1 MRINLLLF
9 TAIAASSTLFMA
21 PLLAKAAPAK
31 QEIAQAPT
39 SQQPQKAQAISQQS
53 TPQLTLPVLAPS
65 SEQSSDHPSDKLNIV
80 QPQAT
85 IPQTRYSQTGNP
97 QTGNLQTGNSPAI
110 AQVPSIPT
118 QPSGLPS
125 FSLPSPAPSSASEP
139 QVLVGEI
146 AIKTPEGQ
154 PPLSPELEQKVYAAI
169 ATKPGRTVTRTQLQS
184 DINAIF
190 ATGFFANVQA
200 EPEDTDIGVRVNF
213 FVLPNPVLKSVTTEG
228 TQVLEKEV
236 VDRIFGP
243 QIGKITNLKDVQ
255 AGVKE
260 LEKYYQ
266 DKGYVLAQIV
276 DIKASPEGNINL
288 LVSEG
293 VIEGI
298 KVAFI
303 NEEGKTVDKDGKPVT
318 GTTRDFIITRELTVK
333 EGEIF
338 NKNAIQGDLQKV
350 FALGLFDDLNIG
362 LAPGSDPKKVIVT
375 VNVKEKNTGSIA
387 AGAGLS
393 SSTGLFGTI
402 SFQRQNLGGNNQ
414 KIGLDIQVGEREL
427 LFDLNF
433 TDPWL
438 AGDPNRT
445 SFTANIFN
453 RRLFSYV
460 LDSPVGVAGSNDTPR
475 INRLGTGFSF
485 SRPLSAGTTASLGLR
500 YERVSITDANN
511 AIATTDFNGN
521 PLSASGSGQDDLLL
535 LQFAYASDQ
544 RDNPIKPSS
553 GNVFRIATEQSIPV
567 GLGSIFLN
575 RIRASYSYFM
585 PVSFLNFSEGTQALA
600 FNLQAGTVIGTL
612 PPYEAF
618 QLGGSNS
625 VRGWDEGKVGSGR
638 SFGIFSA
645 EYRFP
650 VFNIVGGVLFFD
662 YGTDLGSA
670 SAVPGNPAGARNKP
684 GSGAGY
690 GIGVRVQSPLGSI
703 RVDYG
708 LASNGGTQFSFG
720 LGEKF

>member
-1 MRINLLLF
+1 MRINLLVF
-9 TAIAASSTLFMA
+9 TAIAASSTLLTS
-21 PLLAKAAPAK
+21 PLLAQAAPAK

-39 SQQPQKAQAISQQS
+39 PQPT
-53 TPQLTLPVLAPS
+53 TPPTTTEEP
-65 SEQSSDHPSDKLNIV
+65 
-80 QPQAT
+80 
-85 IPQTRYSQTGNP
+85 
-97 QTGNLQTGNSPAI
+97 
-110 AQVPSIPT
+110 PT
-118 QPSGLPS
+118 QPSTPTPPTTSPTFTLPS
-125 FSLPSPAPSSASEP
+125 TTPPPATTTET
-139 QVLVGEI
+139 QVLVGEV

-154 PPLSPELEQKVYAAI
+154 PPLPPELEQRIYDAI

-184 DINAIF
+184 DINAVF
-190 ATGFFANVQA
+190 ATGFFSNVQA
-200 EPEDTDIGVRVNF
+200 EPEDTDIGVRVTF
-213 FVLPNPVLKSVTTEG
+213 FVLPNPVLKSVNTEG
-228 TQVLEKEV
+228 TQVLEQGV
-236 VDRIFGP
+236 IDRIFGS
-243 QIGKITNLKDVQ
+243 QIGKVTNLKDIQ

-276 DIKASPEGNINL
+276 DIKATPEGNINL
-288 LVSEG
+288 VVSEG
-293 VIEGI
+293 VIEDI

-303 NEEGKTVDKDGKPVT
+303 NEDGKTVDNEGKPVS
-318 GTTRDFIITRELTVK
+318 GTTRDFIITRELTIK

-338 NKNAIQGDLQKV
+338 NKNTVQGDLQKV
-350 FALGLFDDLNIG
+350 FALGLFEDLNIG
-362 LAPGSDPKKVIVT
+362 LAPGTDPRKVIVT
-375 VNVKEKNTGSIA
+375 VNVKERNTGSIA

-393 SSTGLFGTI
+393 SSTGLFGTV
-402 SFQRQNLGGNNQ
+402 SFQQQNLGGNNQ
-414 KIGLDIQVGEREL
+414 KLGLDIQVGEREL

-438 AGDPNRT
+438 AGDPYRT

-453 RRLFSYV
+453 RSLFSYIF
-460 LDSPVGVAGSNDTPR
+460 DTPIGIGPDNVSPR

-485 SRPLSAGTTASLGLR
+485 SRPLGTATTASLGLR
-500 YERVSITDANN
+500 YERVSIANSNNNVISPTDSL
-511 AIATTDFNGN
+511 GN
-521 PLSASGSGQDDLLL
+521 PLSASGIGQDDLLL
-535 LQFAYASDQ
+535 LQFAYATDQ

-553 GNVFRIATEQSIPV
+553 GSVFRIATEQSIPI
-567 GLGSIFLN
+567 GLGSVFLN
-575 RIRASYSYFM
+575 RVRASYSYFI
-585 PVSFLNFSEGTQALA
+585 PVNFLNFSEGTQALA
-600 FNLQAGTVIGTL
+600 FNIQAGTVIGTL

-625 VRGWDEGKVGSGR
+625 VRGWDEGKIGSGR

-684 GSGAGY
+684 GNGAGY

-708 LASNGGTQFSFG
+708 IGSNGGTQFSFG

>member
-1 MRINLLLF
+1 MRINLLVL
-9 TAIAASSTLFMA
+9 TAIAASSTLLTS
-21 PLLAKAAPAK
+21 PLLAQAAPVK

-39 SQQPQKAQAISQQS
+39 PQP
-53 TPQLTLPVLAPS
+53 TPPPTTT
-65 SEQSSDHPSDKLNIV
+65 EE
-80 QPQAT
+80 T
-85 IPQTRYSQTGNP
+85 
-97 QTGNLQTGNSPAI
+97 
-110 AQVPSIPT
+110 PT
-118 QPSGLPS
+118 QPSSPPPSTSPTFTLPS
-125 FSLPSPAPSSASEP
+125 TTPPPATTTET
-139 QVLVGEI
+139 QVLVGEV

-154 PPLSPELEQKVYAAI
+154 PPLPPELEQRIYDAI

-184 DINAIF
+184 DINAVF
-190 ATGFFANVQA
+190 ATGFFSNVQA
-200 EPEDTDIGVRVNF
+200 EPEDTDIGVRVTF
-213 FVLPNPVLKSVTTEG
+213 FVLPNPVLRSVNTEG
-228 TQVLEKEV
+228 TQVLEEGV
-236 VDRIFGP
+236 IDRIFGS
-243 QIGKITNLKDVQ
+243 QIGKVTNLKDIQ

-276 DIKASPEGNINL
+276 DIKATPEGNINL
-288 LVSEG
+288 VVSEG
-293 VIEGI
+293 VIEDI

-303 NEEGKTVDKDGKPVT
+303 NEDGKTVDNEGKPVT
-318 GTTRDFIITRELTVK
+318 GTTRDFIITRELTIK

-338 NKNAIQGDLQKV
+338 NRNAVQGDLQKV
-350 FALGLFDDLNIG
+350 FALGLFEDLNIG
-362 LAPGSDPKKVIVT
+362 LAPGTDPRKVIVT
-375 VNVKEKNTGSIA
+375 VNVKERNTGSIA

-393 SSTGLFGTI
+393 SSTGLFGTV
-402 SFQRQNLGGNNQ
+402 SFQQQNLGGNNQ
-414 KIGLDIQVGEREL
+414 KLGLDIQVGEREL

-453 RRLFSYV
+453 RSLFSFIF
-460 LDSPVGVAGSNDTPR
+460 DTPIGIGPDNVSPR

-485 SRPLSAGTTASLGLR
+485 SRPLGTATTASLGLR
-500 YERVSITDANN
+500 YERVSITNSNN
-511 AIATTDFNGN
+511 NEISPTDSLGN
-521 PLSASGSGQDDLLL
+521 PLSASGTGQDDLLL
-535 LQFAYASDQ
+535 LQFAYATDQ

-553 GNVFRIATEQSIPV
+553 GSVFRIATEQSIPI
-567 GLGSIFLN
+567 GLGSVFLN
-575 RIRASYSYFM
+575 RVRASYSYFI
-585 PVSFLNFSEGTQALA
+585 PVNFLNFSEGTQALA
-600 FNLQAGTVIGTL
+600 FNVQAGTVIGTL

-625 VRGWDEGKVGSGR
+625 VRGWDEGKIGSGR

-662 YGTDLGSA
+662 YCTDLGSA

-684 GSGAGY
+684 GDGAGY

-708 LASNGGTQFSFG
+708 IGSNGGTQFSFG

>member
-9 TAIAASSTLFMA
+9 TAIAASSTLLTS
-21 PLLAKAAPAK
+21 PLLAQAAPAK

-39 SQQPQKAQAISQQS
+39 PQPTNPPASEKPAEPS
-53 TPQLTLPVLAPS
+53 TPVPPS
-65 SEQSSDHPSDKLNIV
+65 
-80 QPQAT
+80 T
-85 IPQTRYSQTGNP
+85 
-97 QTGNLQTGNSPAI
+97 SPTFA
-110 AQVPSIPT
+110 
-118 QPSGLPS
+118 LPS
-125 FSLPSPAPSSASEP
+125 TTPAPATTTET
-139 QVLVGEI
+139 QVLVGEV

-154 PPLSPELEQKVYAAI
+154 PPLSPELEQRIYDAI

-184 DINAIF
+184 DINAVF
-190 ATGFFANVQA
+190 ATGFFSNVQA
-200 EPEDTDIGVRVNF
+200 EPEDTDIGVRVTF
-213 FVLPNPVLKSVTTEG
+213 FVLPNPVLKSVNTEG
-228 TQVLEKEV
+228 TKVLEEGV
-236 VDRIFGP
+236 IDRIFGS

-255 AGVKE
+255 TGVKE

-276 DIKASPEGNINL
+276 DIKATPEGNINL
-288 LVSEG
+288 VVSEG
-293 VIEGI
+293 VIEDI

-303 NEEGKTVDKDGKPVT
+303 NEDGKTVDKEGKPVT
-318 GTTRDFIITRELTVK
+318 GTTRDFIITRELTIK

-338 NKNAIQGDLQKV
+338 NKNTVQGDLQKV
-350 FALGLFDDLNIG
+350 FALGLFEDLNIG
-362 LAPGSDPKKVIVT
+362 LAPGSDPRKVIVT
-375 VNVKEKNTGSIA
+375 VNVKERNTGSIA

-393 SSTGLFGTI
+393 SSTGLFGTV
-402 SFQRQNLGGNNQ
+402 SFQQQNLGGNNQ
-414 KIGLDIQVGEREL
+414 KLGLDIQVGEREL

-453 RRLFSYV
+453 RSLFSYIF
-460 LDSPVGVAGSNDTPR
+460 DSPIGIGVDNNSPR

-485 SRPLSAGTTASLGLR
+485 SRPLDPATTASLGLR
-500 YERVSITDANN
+500 FERVSITNSNN
-511 AIATTDFNGN
+511 NEISATDSLGN
-521 PLSASGSGQDDLLL
+521 PLSASGTGQDDLLL
-535 LQFAYASDQ
+535 LQFAYATDQ

-553 GNVFRIATEQSIPV
+553 GSVFRIATEQSIPV
-567 GLGSIFLN
+567 GLGSVFLN
-575 RIRASYSYFM
+575 RVRASYSHFF
-585 PVSFLNFSEGTQALA
+585 PVKFLNFSEGNQTLA
-600 FNLQAGTVIGTL
+600 FNFQAGTVIGTL

-625 VRGWDEGKVGSGR
+625 VRGWDEGKIGSGR

-670 SAVPGNPAGARNKP
+670 SSVPGNPAGARNKP
-684 GSGAGY
+684 GNGAGY

-708 LASNGGTQFSFG
+708 IGSNGGTQFSFG